1 MKKTVF
7 WPLMCGI
14 LFASFFACGNAAAQT
29 SLTGRVYDNPNIM
42 KQMLESA
49 EAQKQLDSLKTVSV
63 ERFVT
68 EKGRQPDA
76 SELAEIDRKV
86 EEARQ
91 QIDMFKRAMA
101 TAITVEFLS
110 ESEYTVRMKVSV
122 DEEAMKQM
130 GVPWAKRKA
139 MKAAVSLMPEK
150 EKLKYIRKENMIITT
165 ESEPDTLYLSPD
177 GKHLS
182 GVQGKTRFTLE
193 RIR

>member
-1 MKKTVF
+1 
-7 WPLMCGI
+7 MCGI

-29 SLTGRVYDNPNIM
+29 PLTGRVYDNPNIM

-177 GKHLS
+177 GKQLS